1 MAKIYDEN
9 ENVIYKGRGPYS
21 RKCRDLIASK
31 RAYSMDDND
40 RLIPFS
46 NEGEVIHK
54 TLSSSEDAIE
64 RLQTEAQLVSEVLGV
79 GISGYELRMEV
90 DERTYIAK
98 LARNILG
105 CPRSGLSHTQ
115 AAKLFQSVIGWM
127 ASMGMTVG
135 QAEQLV
141 ESLHSML
148 AEMLENNQQINSETS
163 SGINSTS
170 TGIGVNCIPGPPT
183 STCWDELW
191 IQAFLPHWK
200 HPARPSVGQPERIE
214 FNDFNYQ
221 PHNDHSGRE
230 TWDAPVAGVWQNHVC
245 DNLKDALNTR
255 CFKRGSHKIIR
266 IFLPDVERIEI
277 CEENNRWADY
287 GHNLNNRYEDC
298 LERFIDEC
306 RRLKADRTSTN
317 LRLFIHRGLE
327 TEEVS
332 L

>member
-1 MAKIYDEN
+1 MPKIYDEN
-9 ENVIYKGRGPYS
+9 GNTIYKGRGPYS
-21 RKCRDLIASK
+21 RKCRDIIASK
-31 RAYSMDDND
+31 RAYSKDEND
-40 RLIPFS
+40 RLILFS
-46 NEGEVIHK
+46 SEGEVINK
-54 TLSSSEDAIE
+54 ANYSSEDALE
-64 RLQTEAQLVSEVLGV
+64 RLQTEANLASDILGV

-90 DERTYIAK
+90 DERTYVAK
-98 LARNILG
+98 LAHNMLRCVG
-105 CPRSGLSHTQ
+105 SGLDHAQ
-115 AAKLFQSVIGWM
+115 AARLFQSVISWM

-148 AEMLENNQQINSETS
+148 AEMLENNQQKNPSSS

-170 TGIGVNCIPGPPT
+170 TSIGVNCIPGPPT

-200 HPARPSVGQPERIE
+200 HPARPSVGQPEIIE
-214 FNDFNYQ
+214 VNDFNCQ
-221 PHNDHSGRE
+221 PQNDHSGRE
-230 TWDAPVAGVWQNHVC
+230 TWDAPVAGVWQDHVC

-287 GHNLNNRYEDC
+287 GHNLNYRYEDC

>member
-1 MAKIYDEN
+1 MAKIYDDN
-9 ENVIYKGRGPYS
+9 GNIIYKGRGPYS
-21 RKCRDLIASK
+21 RKCRDMIASK
-31 RAYSMDDND
+31 RAYSKDNND
-40 RLIPFS
+40 RLILFS

-54 TLSSSEDAIE
+54 TLSSSEDALE
-64 RLQTEAQLVSEVLGV
+64 RLQTEARLVSEILGV

-90 DERTYIAK
+90 DDRTYIAK

-105 CPRSGLSHTQ
+105 CPSSGLNHAQ

-127 ASMGMTVG
+127 SSMGMTVG

-148 AEMLENNQQINSETS
+148 AEMLENNQRNNSESS
-163 SGINSTS
+163 SGINSTNTS
-170 TGIGVNCIPGPPT
+170 IGVNSIPGPPA

-191 IQAFLPHWK
+191 VQAFLPPWK
-200 HPARPSVGQPERIE
+200 HPARPSVGQPEVIE
-214 FNDFNYQ
+214 VNDFDCQ
-221 PHNDHSGRE
+221 PQSDHHGRE
-230 TWDAPVAGVWQNHVC
+230 TWDAPVAGVWQDYVC

-255 CFKRGSHKIIR
+255 CFKRGSNKTIR

-277 CEENNRWADY
+277 CGENNRWADY
-287 GHNLNNRYEDC
+287 GHNMNFRYEDC

-306 RRLKADRTSTN
+306 RRLKADRTTTN

-327 TEEVS
+327 SEEVS